1 MYGEEVWLIGF
12 VVLLPCIKYHDL
24 QTSVYLYVWGKGM
37 ADRFCCR
44 VLNIMTCR
52 HQSTCMYGEK
62 GWLIGFVAVY

>member
-1 MYGEEVWLIGF
+1 MADRF
-12 VVLLPCIKYHDL
+12 CCRVLNIVTCRH
-24 QTSVYLYVWGKGM
+24 QSTCMYVWGRGM

-62 GWLIGFVAVY
+62 VWLIGFVAVY